1 MPCVPEV
8 TYTLN
13 TFLTVKSTH
22 IFMSFFYV
30 MYIEI
35 TKMHTL
41 LATTDLKYKH
51 KLFRAWSTL
60 RRQKDLKLVR
70 ANPLTA
76 RRGQSGYE

>member
-8 TYTLN
+8 TSTLK

-35 TKMHTL
+35 TMMHML

-51 KLFRAWSTL
+51 KLFRAWSTQTK
-60 RRQKDLKLVR
+60 RPE
-70 ANPLTA
+70 AC
-76 RRGQSGYE
+76 